1 MLDQVYF
8 DVYNKKFRKS
18 ADHTQLEF
26 SAFDEKIEGFKAKYI
41 HRDMIKVEREEKVI
55 LEWLNSLNEADFLEA
70 PGSTWKRQQAL
81 DGKGKDSSSSSS
93 AGSGGGGGG
102 GGGAAAAAAPAAPA
116 ATDSN
121 ASVGDGTLTEPEE
134 QKLNGIPYWDA
145 RGLTEKAAPSDGQD
159 NAQSPPVSS
168 SRSSKRKAKSNARGH
183 FSFKKA
189 KNECWNFQKGKCDRG
204 DECKFSH
211 APRGEAAAG
220 APAEKG
226 ADVEM
231 ESKSL

>member
-26 SAFDEKIEGFKAKYI
+26 SAFDEKIEEFKAKYI
-41 HRDMIKVEREEKVI
+41 HRDMIKVEKEEKVI
-55 LEWLNSLNEADFLEA
+55 LEWLNSLNEADFFEA

-93 AGSGGGGGG
+93 SAGSSG
-102 GGGAAAAAAPAAPA
+102 GGGAAAAAVPA

-121 ASVGDGTLTEPEE
+121 ASVGGNLTEPEE

-145 RGLTEKAAPSDGQD
+145 RGLTEKAAPSDCQD
-159 NAQSPPVSS
+159 SAQSPPVSS

-189 KNECWNFQKGKCDRG
+189 KNECWDFQKDKCERG
-204 DECKFSH
+204 AECKFSH
-211 APRGEAAAG
+211 APRGGAAAG

-226 ADVEM
+226 ADVKM
-231 ESKSL
+231 EGKSL